1 MLTSGIVTAVTL
13 AGLLTL
19 QLRARRRGVIL
30 IGVLVSDIIAFLNL
44 PVFLCPLSLIFAILI
59 SEYEDG
65 QEF

>member
-1 MLTSGIVTAVTL
+1 VLTSGIVTGVTL
-13 AGLLTL
+13 AALLA
-19 QLRARRRGVIL
+19 LRLRSRRRGVIL
-30 IGVLVSDIIAFLNL
+30 IGVLVSDLIAFLHL